1 MVGFGEKEEERDG
14 DSVDVPVVEK
24 VCDTVAVFVI
34 PDDMVKDCDGELLFV
49 PVVV

>member
-1 MVGFGEKEEERDG
+1 MGFGEKEEERDG

-24 VCDTVAVFVI
+24 DCDTVAVFVN
-34 PDDMVKDCDGELLFV
+34 PDDVVKVCDADLLFV